1 VTFSHWAFTS
11 VIEARGR
18 CRRAVAR
25 PPWIC
30 PPSRLIKRRAEC
42 AYRLISGA
50 MPALSGRVGF
60 VRHRILPQSLV
71 TMKPNSQKLRLA
83 EKMGYGAGDF
93 ASCLFWQT
101 FSIYLAVFYT
111 DIFGLSPTAVA
122 TMLLITRTW
131 DLFYDPV
138 MGVIADRTTSRWGRF
153 RPYLLWVPIPLGVVA
168 VFTFSTPDF
177 SVEGKLVYAYVT
189 YGLLML
195 LYSTVNVPY
204 AAMLGVITTNPKDR
218 IGLSS
223 WRMLGAFAGSSFVT
237 YCNYGLSYYFS
248 VADAR
253 LGQALQL
260 TITSLAQAFSTET
273 QASVDALQ
281 KIVITP
287 EGYRSTVMVY
297 AVLAA
302 LVFGL
307 TFYLTRERVTPK
319 PPGKG
324 SWKQDLADL
333 VKNYPWMILVGVTIL
348 KNSFAGVRGGM
359 IYYYF
364 KYYVHNEALSGSY
377 LLFGSLAS
385 IASIYLVQYLP
396 VAWGKKMP
404 YMVSIAFAGVFSAMS
419 YWVGPKDYTAM
430 FVYQVLTNF
439 FMGPPNSMLWSMYAD
454 TADYSEHRTG
464 RRATGLIFSASG
476 MSQKLGWTVASSLG
490 LYILGYFAFQANVEQ
505 PIETLDGIKLVVSMV
520 PAACC
525 FLAAAIMGLYPLTAK
540 RMTQIEADLT
550 AMRQKE
556 TAGAT

>member
-1 VTFSHWAFTS
+1 MKTD
-11 VIEARGR
+11 
-18 CRRAVAR
+18 
-25 PPWIC
+25 
-30 PPSRLIKRRAEC
+30 
-42 AYRLISGA
+42 SG
-50 MPALSGRVGF
+50 
-60 VRHRILPQSLV
+60 
-71 TMKPNSQKLRLA
+71 KLRLS
-83 EKMGYGAGDF
+83 EKVGYGAGDF

-138 MGVIADRTTSRWGRF
+138 MGVIADRTTTRWGKF

-168 VFTFSTPDF
+168 ALTFTTPDF
-177 SVEGKLVYAYVT
+177 SVHGKLIYAYVT

-223 WRMLGAFAGSSFVT
+223 WRMIGAFAGSSFVT

-248 VADAR
+248 VADAK

-260 TITSLAQAFSTET
+260 TITSLTRAFSTAT
-273 QASVDALQ
+273 SATADAVQ

-287 EGYRSTVMVY
+287 AGYQSTMIVY
-297 AVLAA
+297 AVLA
-302 LVFGL
+302 VFVFLL
-307 TFYLTRERVTPK
+307 TFFLTKERVVPRQ
-319 PPGKG
+319 PEKG
-324 SWKQDLADL
+324 SWKQDFVDL
-333 VKNYPWMILVGVTIL
+333 IKNYPWLILVGVTIL

-385 IASIYLVQYLP
+385 IAGIYLVQYIP
-396 VAWGKKMP
+396 VSWGKKMP
-404 YMVSIAFAGVFSAMS
+404 YTVSITLAGIFSAMS
-419 YWVGPKDYTAM
+419 YWVGPTDYTAM
-430 FVYQVLTNF
+430 FVYQILINF
-439 FMGPPNSMLWSMYAD
+439 FIGPPNSMLWSMYAD
-454 TADYSEHRTG
+454 TADYSERQTG

-476 MSQKLGWTVASSLG
+476 MSQKLGWTIASSLG
-490 LYILGYFAFQANVEQ
+490 LYILGYFSFQANVEQ
-505 PIETLDGIKLVVSMV
+505 PLETLNGIKLVVSMI
-520 PAACC
+520 PAGCC
-525 FLAAAIMGLYPLTAK
+525 FLAAVIMCIYPLTAK
-540 RMTQIEADLT
+540 RMTQIESDLAVT
-550 AMRQKE
+550 REKE
-556 TAGAT
+556 AAAAV